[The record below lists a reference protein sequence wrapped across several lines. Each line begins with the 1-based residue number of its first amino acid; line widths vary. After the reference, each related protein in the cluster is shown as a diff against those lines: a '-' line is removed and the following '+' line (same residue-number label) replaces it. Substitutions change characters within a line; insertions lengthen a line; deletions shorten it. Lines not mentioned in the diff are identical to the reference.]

1 MARSGNPFS
10 FTFTFAGCDQE
21 TLWSLEPFLASL
33 RLDTLSFME
42 LGGSYP
48 TQALNRILLA
58 LCDDLKH
65 LTLLWKR
72 THFNGKLDQICE
84 SDHFA
89 TGPYYLTDPNSP

>member
-1 MARSGNPFS
+1 
-10 FTFTFAGCDQE
+10 
-21 TLWSLEPFLASL
+21 
-33 RLDTLSFME
+33 ME